1 MVPFE
6 QILKDWRRILE
17 SGSVDEKFGPKSLR
31 VLDFDHTVAF
41 TGEKVYI
48 MSPEGKIVD
57 TLDSEEYS
65 HHEFTKDEAMA
76 GYYYDFREFDDV
88 NTKAAKENPH
98 VTAILRNFVNAGPE
112 RIIVILTARNQ
123 EAEDGIRSYLESIGI
138 DHSSVSVVGVG
149 SSQPQK
155 KVDVVKQMLDKY
167 DTIKAVSFFDD
178 SVANTDE
185 MKNFLDS
192 YSKEPGKRIDFDVAI
207 VDSEGKLVRMPGYRS
222 KRRRDVKS
230 RR

>member
-1 MVPFE
+1 MVPFK
-6 QILKDWRRILE
+6 QILNDWKKILE
-17 SGSVDEKFGPKSLR
+17 SGNLDSVPDPKSLR

-57 TLDSEEYS
+57 SLDSEEYS
-65 HHEFTKDEAMA
+65 HHQFSKDESIA

-88 NTKAAKENPH
+88 NTKLARENEH
-98 VTAILRNFVNAGPE
+98 VTSILRNFVNAGPE

-123 EAEDGIRSYLESIGI
+123 EAEQGIRSYLSSIGI
-138 DHSSVSVVGVG
+138 DHSNVQVVGVG
-149 SSQPQK
+149 SSEPQK
-155 KVDVVKQMLDKY
+155 KVDVVKQMLDKNG
-167 DTIKAVSFFDD
+167 TISSVSFFDD
-178 SVANTDE
+178 SAANTDE
-185 MKNFLDS
+185 MKNFLAA
-192 YSKEPGKRIDFDVAI
+192 YSEARDRKIDFDVAK
-207 VDSEGKLVRMPGYRS
+207 VDPEGKLVRMPGYRS